1 MWGNNLKIWKGKKM
15 KRKMF
20 ALVSILSVLVIT
32 AIMLTAC
39 ARDKAPAEQALKAA
53 EEAVNAIKVEA
64 VKYVPDQ
71 VNSLESTLSGLKD
84 KFAKGDYKAVIT
96 EAKALADQANQVAA
110 AATAKKDELTKTWTE
125 MSQGLP
131 KMVEAIQSRVNILSK
146 SKKLPSNLNAE
157 KFEQVKTDLEAAK
170 AEWTQALE
178 SYQTGMIVD
187 SVAKAESVKA
197 KAIEAMEILGLP
209 VPAATQ
215 PQ

>member
-1 MWGNNLKIWKGKKM
+1 M

-20 ALVSILSVLVIT
+20 TLVSILSVLVIT

-53 EEAVNAIKVEA
+53 EEAINAIKVEA

-146 SKKLPSNLNAE
+146 SKKLPSNLTAE

-170 AEWTQALE
+170 TEWTQALE
-178 SYQTGMIVD
+178 SYQTGMLAD
-187 SVAKAESVKA
+187 SVAKADSVKM

>member
-146 SKKLPSNLNAE
+146 SKKLPSNLTAE